1 MRARAVPF
9 AVAAASVPGI
19 LAVLLVLA
27 LPAPAVAAPSGA
39 PSAVFQC
46 STRDGGTVFSDEP
59 CVGAPHVRVWTPR
72 AGAQGIERSSPSAPA
87 PAAPAAMVAAA
98 MGQGSSAGATDY
110 GPYVDCQRRGGRF
123 DVAARICRLPD
134 DAARQMFDAK

>member
-1 MRARAVPF
+1 MNVRAVPL
-9 AVAAASVPGI
+9 AATVASVPGI
-19 LAVLLVLA
+19 LAVLA
-27 LPAPAVAAPSGA
+27 LLLPPPAVAAPSDA

-46 STRDGGTVFSDEP
+46 STRDGRTVFSDEP

-72 AGAQGIERSSPSAPA
+72 ASAQGIERSKPNAPA

-98 MGQGSSAGATDY
+98 MGQSSGAGETAY

-123 DVAARICRLPD
+123 VVAARICRLPD
-134 DAARQMFDAK
+134 DAARQMFEAK